1 MSRKGGTKLTITKL
15 AKLAGTTR
23 PTIYKYFEK
32 MGFDKKNITPEVEKN
47 VIDHF
52 SKRIKSNSKI
62 KASSKKSIIKPKF
75 KAKKLTTD
83 VVETAEERLLNAKSD
98 YNFNVTMISKFK
110 NEIDLYIEENG
121 CTTYENSSGGTS
133 AIPQIKQLENYIKM
147 NIALNKTI
155 QELEQTLDIIRLNG
169 NSSEDNPFAN

>member
-1 MSRKGGTKLTITKL
+1 
-15 AKLAGTTR
+15 
-23 PTIYKYFEK
+23 
-32 MGFDKKNITPEVEKN
+32 
-47 VIDHF
+47 
-52 SKRIKSNSKI
+52 
-62 KASSKKSIIKPKF
+62 
-75 KAKKLTTD
+75 
-83 VVETAEERLLNAKSD
+83 
-98 YNFNVTMISKFK
+98 MISKFK